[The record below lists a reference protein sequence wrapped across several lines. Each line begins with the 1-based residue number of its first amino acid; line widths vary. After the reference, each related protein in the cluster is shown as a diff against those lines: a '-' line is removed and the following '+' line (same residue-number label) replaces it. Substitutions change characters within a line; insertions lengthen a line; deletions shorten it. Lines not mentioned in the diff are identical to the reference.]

1 MFRLPLNNALQP
13 QPQPATEAYGIE
25 YDSTI
30 AAPEVTRVG
39 KMELH
44 ASLPVQSLMKRC
56 LLMDDGTVNY
66 YLDAAN
72 SNFRADGV
80 TASVLDGTDGQVM
93 VEIPEHWR
101 KFETEG
107 DVQRVLISL
116 NPFLGAGQVKKM
128 YVSAYKAAL
137 ERTGSIL
144 SSVVNAAVDYRGGNN
159 SATNDANSATLLG
172 KPATLI
178 SRDNFRSYAQ
188 NRGKDW
194 FDMDYQARKTICW
207 LITIEFGT
215 RNHQA
220 ALNANLTA
228 AGYKQGGLGT
238 GPTDLTSGDWSTF
251 NGYYPLYECGSTN
264 LLGNSTGEVP
274 IVLQDFPTAGLTRN
288 TQANSYRGVE
298 NFFGDIWEWTNG
310 VDVEVGAASSQSF
323 ISDFLGK
330 KFTAN
335 LAVANGYVSKIV
347 FGTEGDI
354 LPGNTAGG
362 SSTTYFADYYYQN
375 FASKGLRG
383 LLFGGNATNGSSAG
397 SFYAYSSFAPSY
409 SSATLGSRLC
419 FFVR

>member
-1 MFRLPLNNALQP
+1 MFRLPLTTP
-13 QPQPATEAYGIE
+13 QETEIYGIE

-39 KMELH
+39 KMSLH

-66 YLDAAN
+66 YLDDAD
-72 SNFRADGV
+72 STLKADGV
-80 TASVLDGTDGQVM
+80 TASILDGTDGQVM

-101 KFETEG
+101 KFETEAN
-107 DVQRVLISL
+107 VQRVLICL
-116 NPFLGAGQVKKM
+116 NPFVGAVQVKKM

-144 SSVVNAAVDYRGGNN
+144 SSVVNTTVDYRGGNN

-172 KPATLI
+172 KPATAI
-178 SRDNFRSYAQ
+178 SRDNFRIYGQ
-188 NRGKDW
+188 NRGRDW

-220 ALNANLTA
+220 ALNVNLTTS
-228 AGYKQGGLGT
+228 GYKQGGLGT
-238 GPTDLTSGDWSTF
+238 GPTDISSGDWSTF
-251 NGYYPLYECGSTN
+251 NGYYPLYNCGITN
-264 LLGNSTGEVP
+264 SLGNGTGEVP
-274 IVLQDFPTAGLTRN
+274 IVLQDFPTAGLTKN
-288 TQANSYRGVE
+288 TQSNSYRGVE

-310 VDVEVGAASSQSF
+310 VDVEVGAVDAQSF

-335 LAVANGYVSKIV
+335 LAIANGYVSGIV
-347 FGTEGDI
+347 FGSEGDI

-362 SSTTYFADYYYQN
+362 SSTTYFSDYYYQN

-383 LLFGGNATNGSSAG
+383 LPFGGRANSGSSAG
-397 SFYAYSSFAPSY
+397 SFFAYAAYAPSY
-409 SSATLGSRLC
+409 TYAFIGSRLC